1 MKVVIVGGGKT
12 GAYLAER
19 LHREHAVTLIEQRAE
34 RVEYLRA
41 ALPEVETLTGDAC
54 EPAVL
59 ESAGTGEADMVI
71 AVTGDDEDNLVVAM
85 LTKVLEGGTV
95 YARVNHPRNEWLFD
109 KAWGVDVAVSS
120 PAMLYG
126 LIGRD
131 LVFGDVI
138 PLLDLRADDVA
149 VDEVRL
155 PETAAAVGKTLAE
168 VALPNNVTVMAV
180 LAAEGG
186 VRTARGDTML
196 AAGDQLLMLAQGD
209 LDESAVLSALGI
221 TPPTDESSSAEPDGK
236 HQQA

>member
-1 MKVVIVGGGKT
+1 MKIVIVGGGKT
-12 GAYLAER
+12 GEYLAGR
-19 LHREHAVTLIEQRAE
+19 LYKEHAVTLIEQRAE
-34 RVEYLRA
+34 RVDYLRS
-41 ALPEVETLTGDAC
+41 ALPGVESLVGDAC
-54 EPAVL
+54 EPTVL

-95 YARVNHPRNEWLFD
+95 YARVNHPRNQWLFD
-109 KAWGVDVAVSS
+109 KEWGVDVAVSS

-126 LIGRD
+126 LIGRE

-155 PETAAAVGKTLAE
+155 PASAAAVGKTLAE
-168 VALPNNVTVMAV
+168 VALPANITVMAV

-186 VRTARGDTML
+186 VRAARGETVL
-196 AAGDQLLMLAQGD
+196 EAGDQLLLLAQGS
-209 LDESAVLSALGI
+209 LDETAVLVALGI
-221 TPPTDESSSAEPDGK
+221 TCEDETTEEPSQ
-236 HQQA
+236 H

>member
-1 MKVVIVGGGKT
+1 MKILIVGGGKT

-19 LHREHAVTLIEQRAE
+19 LHQEHAVTLIEQRAE

-41 ALPEVETLTGDAC
+41 ALPDVDSIMGDAC
-54 EPAVL
+54 EPSVL
-59 ESAGTGEADMVI
+59 ESAGAGEADLVI

-131 LVFGDVI
+131 LVFGDVV

-155 PETAAAVGKTLAE
+155 PESATAVGKTLAE
-168 VALPNNVTVMAV
+168 VALPGNITVMAI

-186 VRTARGDTML
+186 VHAARGETVL
-196 AAGDQLLMLAQGD
+196 EVGDQLLLLAQGT
-209 LDESAVLSALGI
+209 LDGPAVLGALGI
-221 TPPTDESSSAEPDGK
+221 TCEITEDEQPAE
-236 HQQA
+236 H

>member
-1 MKVVIVGGGKT
+1 MRVVIVGGGKT
-12 GAYLAER
+12 GEYLAER
-19 LHREHAVTLIEQRAE
+19 LHKEHTVTLIEQRAE

-54 EPAVL
+54 EPSVL

-155 PETAAAVGKTLAE
+155 PVDATAVGRTLAQ
-168 VALPNNVTVMAV
+168 VALPANITVMAV

-186 VRTARGDTML
+186 VRAARGETVL
-196 AAGDQLLMLAQGD
+196 EAGDQLLLLAQGA
-209 LDESAVLSALGI
+209 LDNAAVLTALGI
-221 TPPTDESSSAEPDGK
+221 ASRDEADEEPAEGA
-236 HQQA
+236 HHN

>member
-1 MKVVIVGGGKT
+1 MKIVIVGGGKT
-12 GAYLAER
+12 GAYLADR
-19 LHREHAVTLIEQRAE
+19 LHQEHTVTLIEQRSE

-41 ALPEVETLTGDAC
+41 ALPDVDSITGDAC
-54 EPAVL
+54 EPTVL
-59 ESAGTGEADMVI
+59 ESAGAGDADMVI

-149 VDEVRL
+149 VDELRL
-155 PETAAAVGKTLAE
+155 PESAEAVGKTLAE
-168 VALPNNVTVMAV
+168 VSLPANITVMAV

-186 VRTARGDTML
+186 VRAARGETVL
-196 AAGDQLLMLAQGD
+196 EAGDQLLMLAQGA
-209 LDESAVLSALGI
+209 LDEHAVLSALGI
-221 TPPTDESSSAEPDGK
+221 TCEGKAEETPAEDAG
-236 HQQA
+236 H

>member
-1 MKVVIVGGGKT
+1 MKIVIVGGGKT
-12 GAYLAER
+12 GAYLADR
-19 LHREHAVTLIEQRAE
+19 LHHEHAVTLVEQRSE

-41 ALPEVETLTGDAC
+41 ALPDVDSIVGDAC

-59 ESAGTGEADMVI
+59 ETAGAGEADMVI

-109 KAWGVDVAVSS
+109 KDWGVDVAVSS
-120 PAMLYG
+120 PAMLYS
-126 LIGRD
+126 LIGRE

-155 PETAAAVGKTLAE
+155 PASAAAVGKTLAE
-168 VALPNNVTVMAV
+168 VALPHNVTVMAI

-186 VRTARGDTML
+186 VRAPRGDTAL
-196 AAGDQLLMLAQGD
+196 AAGDQLLLLAQGE
-209 LDESAVLSALGI
+209 LDEPAVLRALGI
-221 TPPTDESSSAEPDGK
+221 TPPDEESPSAGAEPHHG
-236 HQQA
+236 

>member
-1 MKVVIVGGGKT
+1 MKIVIVGGGKT
-12 GAYLAER
+12 GAYLAGR
-19 LHREHAVTLIEQRAE
+19 LLQEHSVTLIEQRSE
-34 RVEYLRA
+34 RVEYLRS
-41 ALPEVETLTGDAC
+41 ALPDVDTLEGDAC
-54 EPAVL
+54 EPTVL
-59 ESAGTGEADMVI
+59 ESAGAGDADMVI

-138 PLLDLRADDVA
+138 PLLDLRADDVT
-149 VDEVRL
+149 VDELRL
-155 PETAAAVGKTLAE
+155 PENADAVGKTLAE
-168 VALPNNVTVMAV
+168 VSLPANITVMAV

-186 VRTARGDTML
+186 VRAARGDTTL
-196 AAGDQLLMLAQGD
+196 AAGDQLLLLAQGE
-209 LDESAVLSALGI
+209 LDEQAVLSALGI
-221 TPPTDESSSAEPDGK
+221 TCEGKADEAAAE
-236 HQQA
+236 H

>member
-1 MKVVIVGGGKT
+1 MKIVIVGGGKT
-12 GAYLAER
+12 GEYLAGR
-19 LHREHAVTLIEQRAE
+19 LHKEHAVTLIEQRAE
-34 RVEYLRA
+34 RVDYLRSS
-41 ALPEVETLTGDAC
+41 LPEVESLVGDAC
-54 EPAVL
+54 EPTVL

-95 YARVNHPRNEWLFD
+95 YARVNHPRSQWLFD
-109 KAWGVDVAVSS
+109 KEWGVDVAVSS

-126 LIGRD
+126 LIGRE

-155 PETAAAVGKTLAE
+155 PADAAAVGKTLAE
-168 VALPNNVTVMAV
+168 VALPANITVMAV

-186 VRTARGDTML
+186 VRAARGETVL
-196 AAGDQLLMLAQGD
+196 EAGDQLLLLAQGV
-209 LDESAVLSALGI
+209 LDEAAVLRALGI
-221 TPPTDESSSAEPDGK
+221 PCRDEADEEPTR
-236 HQQA
+236 H

>member
-1 MKVVIVGGGKT
+1 MRVVIVGGGKT
-12 GAYLAER
+12 GEYLAER
-19 LHREHAVTLIEQRAE
+19 LHKKHAVTLIEQRAG

-41 ALPEVETLTGDAC
+41 ALPEVETLAGDAC
-54 EPAVL
+54 EPSVL

-155 PETAAAVGKTLAE
+155 PVDATAVGRTLAE
-168 VALPNNVTVMAV
+168 VALPANITVMAV

-186 VRTARGDTML
+186 VRAARGETVL
-196 AAGDQLLMLAQGD
+196 EAGDQLLLLAQGT
-209 LDESAVLSALGI
+209 LDGAALLSALGI
-221 TPPTDESSSAEPDGK
+221 TSRGEADEEPAEGA
-236 HQQA
+236 HHS